1 MKGYLRMFLFCIV
14 CLVIIPVNTAATTWV
29 YPFVVWDG
37 YIYEVTEEKVHAVEN
52 EIGKVTKY
60 SDMEQHGGNFSNAY
74 PKGTK
79 YFAIK
84 GTDTK
89 VAIAVQVDKG
99 AYLKAVNDGE
109 YTYQR
114 KANIAL
120 YLYKALGILALFIV
134 IYLLFTSLRKK
145 R

>member
-1 MKGYLRMFLFCIV
+1 MRYLRLCLCSIVILLF
-14 CLVIIPVNTAATTWV
+14 IPMTAGATSWV
-29 YPFVVWDG
+29 YHFVVWDG
-37 YIYEVTEEKVHAVEN
+37 HIYKMTEEKVTSIDN
-52 EIGKVTKY
+52 EIGAVTKY
-60 SDMEQHGGNFSNAY
+60 SDMEQYEGNFSNTY

-84 GTDTK
+84 GIDTE

-99 AYLKAVNDGE
+99 QYLKAINDGE

-114 KANIAL
+114 QTNITL
-120 YLYKALGILALFIV
+120 NLYKVVGIMALFIM
-134 IYLLFTSLRKK
+134 IYILFTSLRKK